1 MRVDTETVFVPF
13 FSHQSDQEA
22 DGPLSSDLPAFGFE
36 ADGSL
41 SSDLPASGFK
51 VNGSLSPNLPAS
63 GFEEDGSLSPDLP
76 VPGLAA
82 EHFPE
87 LGSLTPRIYER
98 RIAPVF
104 LRQIIISYFS

>member
-1 MRVDTETVFVPF
+1 MRVDTETVFVPS

-41 SSDLPASGFK
+41 S
-51 VNGSLSPNLPAS
+51 
-63 GFEEDGSLSPDLP
+63 PDLP

-87 LGSLTPRIYER
+87 LSHVKE
-98 RIAPVF
+98 
-104 LRQIIISYFS
+104 

>member
-1 MRVDTETVFVPF
+1 MHGSMRVDTETVFVPS

-41 SSDLPASGFK
+41 S
-51 VNGSLSPNLPAS
+51 
-63 GFEEDGSLSPDLP
+63 PDLP

-87 LGSLTPRIYER
+87 LSHVKE
-98 RIAPVF
+98 
-104 LRQIIISYFS
+104 

>member
-1 MRVDTETVFVPF
+1 MRVDTETVFVPS

-22 DGPLSSDLPAFGFE
+22 DGSLSPDLPASGFE

-41 SSDLPASGFK
+41 SL
-51 VNGSLSPNLPAS
+51 
-63 GFEEDGSLSPDLP
+63 DLP

-87 LGSLTPRIYER
+87 LSQVKE
-98 RIAPVF
+98 
-104 LRQIIISYFS
+104 

>member
-1 MRVDTETVFVPF
+1 MRVDTETVFVPS

-41 SSDLPASGFK
+41 SSDLP
-51 VNGSLSPNLPAS
+51 
-63 GFEEDGSLSPDLP
+63 
-76 VPGLAA
+76 VPGLAS

-87 LGSLTPRIYER
+87 LSQVKE
-98 RIAPVF
+98 
-104 LRQIIISYFS
+104 

>member
-1 MRVDTETVFVPF
+1 MRVDTETVFVPS

-41 SSDLPASGFK
+41 SSDLP
-51 VNGSLSPNLPAS
+51 
-63 GFEEDGSLSPDLP
+63 
-76 VPGLAA
+76 VPGLAS

-87 LGSLTPRIYER
+87 LSHVKE
-98 RIAPVF
+98 
-104 LRQIIISYFS
+104 

>member
-1 MRVDTETVFVPF
+1 MRVDTETVFVPS

-41 SSDLPASGFK
+41 SSDLP
-51 VNGSLSPNLPAS
+51 
-63 GFEEDGSLSPDLP
+63 

-87 LGSLTPRIYER
+87 LSQVKE
-98 RIAPVF
+98 
-104 LRQIIISYFS
+104 

>member
-1 MRVDTETVFVPF
+1 MRVDTETVFVPS
-13 FSHQSDQEA
+13 FSHQSGQEA

-41 SSDLPASGFK
+41 S
-51 VNGSLSPNLPAS
+51 
-63 GFEEDGSLSPDLP
+63 PDLP

-87 LGSLTPRIYER
+87 LSQVKE
-98 RIAPVF
+98 
-104 LRQIIISYFS
+104 

>member
-1 MRVDTETVFVPF
+1 MRVDTETVFVPS

-41 SSDLPASGFK
+41 S
-51 VNGSLSPNLPAS
+51 
-63 GFEEDGSLSPDLP
+63 PDLP

-87 LGSLTPRIYER
+87 LSQVKE
-98 RIAPVF
+98 
-104 LRQIIISYFS
+104 

>member
-1 MRVDTETVFVPF
+1 MRVDTETVFVPS

-22 DGPLSSDLPAFGFE
+22 DGSLSSDLPAFGFE

-41 SSDLPASGFK
+41 SSDLPASGF
-51 VNGSLSPNLPAS
+51 
-63 GFEEDGSLSPDLP
+63 EEDGPLSPDLP

-87 LGSLTPRIYER
+87 LSQVKE
-98 RIAPVF
+98 
-104 LRQIIISYFS
+104 

>member
-1 MRVDTETVFVPF
+1 MRVDTETVFVPS

-22 DGPLSSDLPAFGFE
+22 DGSLSSDLPAFGFE

-51 VNGSLSPNLPAS
+51 VNGSLSPDLPAS
-63 GFEEDGSLSPDLP
+63 GVEEDGSLSPDLP

-87 LGSLTPRIYER
+87 LSQVKE
-98 RIAPVF
+98 
-104 LRQIIISYFS
+104 

>member
-1 MRVDTETVFVPF
+1 MRVDTETVFVPS
-13 FSHQSDQEA
+13 FSHQSDQ
-22 DGPLSSDLPAFGFE
+22 E

-51 VNGSLSPNLPAS
+51 VNGSLSPDLPAS
-63 GFEEDGSLSPDLP
+63 GFEEDGPLSLNLP

-87 LGSLTPRIYER
+87 LSQVKE
-98 RIAPVF
+98 
-104 LRQIIISYFS
+104 